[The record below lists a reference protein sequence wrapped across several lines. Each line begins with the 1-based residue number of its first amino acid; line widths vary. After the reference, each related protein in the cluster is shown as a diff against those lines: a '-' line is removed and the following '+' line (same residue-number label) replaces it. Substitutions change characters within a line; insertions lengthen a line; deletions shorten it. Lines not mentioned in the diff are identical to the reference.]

1 MTTARLFVE
10 AVDTA
15 VTLFRAAAV
24 WWLLMSFVAGLAVY
38 AVAVSVG
45 ATVRGT
51 WRACAWLRARL
62 AAELPPRAPEEP
74 RDAHNA
80 PQSRVPSWANTQPLD
95 CEEAA

>member
-1 MTTARLFVE
+1 MSNAALFVE
-10 AVDTA
+10 AIDTA

-24 WWLLMSFVAGLAVY
+24 WWLLMSIVAGVVVY
-38 AVAVSVG
+38 AVTAVVWV
-45 ATVRGT
+45 TVRGA
-51 WRACAWLRARL
+51 WRACAWLRGRL

-80 PQSRVPSWANTQPLD
+80 PQGRVPAWANPQPLD